1 MTTLAS
7 LALLK
12 TRFDVEHT
20 DFLDSFRPFVIYVV
34 LKEGFDE
41 FTAHDMQAKV
51 LGHFGLAIPHHAV
64 DLVLRRMSKA
74 GQLTRAEN
82 TFRPQKI
89 DFDMA
94 SFERHRAEATQHQNA
109 TEAGLIDYARAI
121 LGVAMTSEEA
131 DSALNEYID
140 QYSIECISAYAHG
153 SIVPVHGKSNKHWP
167 YIVSSYVNAL
177 SEKEPDKFRYLVT
190 VVMGRMLSNA
200 LLGQDLTAIQMK
212 FHDTCVYLDT
222 PIVLQLLGALGD
234 APKLLAEEMLTLL
247 RRSKAD
253 VAIFEH
259 VANEV
264 DQVLGNAQNYLEKNG
279 PNSRGNVIAALRQLG
294 YTASDVA
301 MLRSSVSSHL
311 SNYGITVSPTPPYVQ
326 ELQVDEISIEKE
338 MENAELFYRADL
350 AKKVDISSIRSIY
363 VLRKGRCPSRVED
376 CRAIFVTNNHGL
388 ARAAYA
394 YGKNHEETRE
404 LSSVITDFSLT
415 NLLWLKAP
423 LDYVDVPRR
432 MIAVNCYA
440 ALHPS
445 DEFWAAFLVQ
455 LDQLHKNG
463 RVTALQHQFLRYEL
477 RVREDLMN
485 LTLGDENSLTEKQIL
500 QVVDRY
506 EHELTQPLHDKVS
519 VLEDEMRTVRT
530 DRDEMRARLAAI
542 DSRIAAFASA
552 VRKMVA
558 IVLVITALMLI
569 LVAHGWLGGN
579 WRETLD
585 QPWKGALYAGVYVV
599 DAYIVLHLFI
609 HVSIWNPV
617 SKVAGYVENFLIT
630 AVKGALGYQENRL
643 DDLPTNKH
651 GAQ

>member
-12 TRFDVEHT
+12 TRFDIEHT
-20 DFLDSFRPFVIYVV
+20 DFVDSFRPFVIYVIQKDG
-34 LKEGFDE
+34 LNE
-41 FTAHDMQAKV
+41 FAAHDIQKKV
-51 LGHFGLAIPHHAV
+51 LTHFGLAIPRHAV

-74 GQLTRAEN
+74 NQLIRAEN
-82 TFRPQKI
+82 SFRPQDI
-89 DFDMA
+89 IFDMA
-94 SFERHRAEATQHQNA
+94 GFERHRAEATLHQNA
-109 TEAGLIDYARAI
+109 TEAGLITYARDI
-121 LGVAMTSEEA
+121 LGVAMTSDEA

-140 QYSIECISAYAHG
+140 QYSIECISAYAQG

-167 YIVSSYVNAL
+167 YIVSSYVNTL

-200 LLGQDLTAIQMK
+200 LLGHDLDAIQMK
-212 FHDTCVYLDT
+212 FRDTCVYLDT

-247 RRSKAD
+247 KKSKAD

-264 DQVLGNAQNYLEKNG
+264 DQVLGTAQKHLENG
-279 PNSRGNVIAALRQLG
+279 ANSRGNVIAALRQLG

-301 MLRSSVSSHL
+301 MLRASVSTHL
-311 SNYGITVSPTPPYVQ
+311 ADFGITVNPTPPYIY

-338 MENAELFYRADL
+338 MENAELFYRADM
-350 AKKVDISSIRSIY
+350 AKKADISSIRSIY
-363 VLRKGRCPSRVED
+363 VLRNGRCPSRVED

-394 YGKNHEETRE
+394 YGRNHEETRE

-415 NLLWLKAP
+415 NLLWLKSP
-423 LDYVDVPRR
+423 LEYVDVPRR

-455 LDQLHKNG
+455 LDHLHKNG

-477 RVREDLMN
+477 RVRQDLMN
-485 LTLGDENSLTEKQIL
+485 LTLGDESTLTEKQIL

-506 EHELTQPLHDKVS
+506 EHELTKPLHDKVT
-519 VLEDEMRTVRT
+519 VLEDEVRVAQT
-530 DRDEMRARLAAI
+530 DRDDMRARLAAI
-542 DSRIAAFASA
+542 DSRIAAFAL
-552 VRKMVA
+552 VIRKMVTG
-558 IVLVITALMLI
+558 VLVVTALTLI

-585 QPWKGALYAGVYVV
+585 QPWKGVLYAGVYLV
-599 DAYIVLHLFI
+599 DLFIVLHLFI
-609 HVSIWNPV
+609 HVTIWNPV
-617 SKVAGYVENFLIT
+617 SKFAGYVEDRLIA
-630 AVKGALGYQENRL
+630 AVKGALGFDE
-643 DDLPTNKH
+643 H
-651 GAQ
+651 